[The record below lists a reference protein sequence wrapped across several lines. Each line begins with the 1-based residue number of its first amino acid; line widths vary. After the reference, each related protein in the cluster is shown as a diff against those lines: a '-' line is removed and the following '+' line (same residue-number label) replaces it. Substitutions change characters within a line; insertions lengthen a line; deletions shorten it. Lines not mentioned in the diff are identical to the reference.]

1 MEICK
6 TGEIGVAGSKR
17 NWCSYKDLINVAG
30 SFFSFCFNVKRQGK
44 YVLYPVVN
52 NRRTV
57 VRTSSN
63 DHL

>member
-44 YVLYPVVN
+44 YADL
-52 NRRTV
+52 
-57 VRTSSN
+57 
-63 DHL
+63 